1 MARTG
6 QDYIESLQD
15 GRTVWFDGDL
25 VKDITTH
32 KAFRNTVRSIAG
44 FYDLM
49 NDEKTR
55 EILTVNDPEFGTRI
69 HRAFYQPTGREDLVA
84 RRQAYQVFARS
95 SFGFLGRSPD
105 YMASAVAGFAAAPE
119 VFHGAHFD
127 GRSQL
132 DAYYRRMA
140 TGDLFQSHTIVN
152 PQIDRT
158 KPASEQEEDD
168 LYVRV
173 VEERDSGIVV
183 RGAKMVGTGAIFGD
197 EMLVGTIEPLG
208 PNDKPYAV
216 SFSVPVNTPGITF
229 ISRKSFEAAARS
241 VFDNPLSSRFDE
253 NDALLICDNVFVPW
267 DRVLVYQDVETAYR
281 QWWDTPAFANLV
293 HHGAAR
299 FWTKLEF
306 LTGLGILIA
315 KTNNTYKLP
324 PVAAQIGKLMGWLN
338 TAKAL
343 VIAMETSYETTSTG
357 VAYPNEEMIHAHRF
371 VAADLYPKV
380 LAEIK
385 LLSGGGLI
393 QLPSSVGDLLNPE
406 LSPMLRKYVRSPGAD
421 AEARI
426 KLFKLAWDALGS
438 EFAGRHDQYERFYH
452 GAPYV
457 YLPAVVRRGH
467 PEMYERFTQACLDGY
482 GLEDP
487 ADEPS
492 LAIGTD

>member
-1 MARTG
+1 MTRTG
-6 QDYIESLQD
+6 QDYIESLRD
-15 GRTVWFDGDL
+15 GRTVWFNGER

-44 FYDLM
+44 LYDLTHEPSLR
-49 NDEKTR
+49 DV
-55 EILTVNDPEFGTRI
+55 LTVEDPALGGARI
-69 HRAFYQPTGREDLVA
+69 HRAYHQPTDQAGLVA
-84 RRQAYQVFARS
+84 RREAYRVFSRAS
-95 SFGFLGRSPD
+95 YGFLGRSPD
-105 YMASAVAGFAAAPE
+105 YMASAVAGFAAVPE
-119 VFHGAHFD
+119 VFHGAFD
-127 GRSQL
+127 ARSRL
-132 DAYYRRMA
+132 DDHYRRMA
-140 TGDLFQSHTIVN
+140 VGDLFQSHTIVN

-173 VEERDSGIVV
+173 VEERDGGIVV
-183 RGAKMVGTGAIFGD
+183 RGAKMIGTGAVFGD

-208 PNDKPYAV
+208 PKDAPYAV
-216 SFSVPVNTPGITF
+216 SFSVPVNTPGITL
-229 ISRKSFEAAARS
+229 ISRKSYEGAARS
-241 VFDNPLSSRFDE
+241 VFDNPLASRFDE
-253 NDALLICDNVFVPW
+253 NDALLVCDNVFVPW
-267 DRVLVYQDVETAYR
+267 ERVLVYQDVDICYR

-306 LTGLGILIA
+306 LTGIGILIA
-315 KTNNTYKLP
+315 KANNTYGLP
-324 PVAAQIGKLMGWLN
+324 PVRAQIGRLMGWLN
-338 TAKAL
+338 TAKAF
-343 VIAMETSYETTSTG
+343 VVAMEAGYETTATG

-385 LLSGGGLI
+385 LLAGGGLI

-406 LSPMLRKYVRSPGAD
+406 LSPLLRKYVRSPGTPS
-421 AEARI
+421 EARI

-452 GAPYV
+452 GASYV

-467 PEMYERFTQACLDGY
+467 PEVCERLAQACLDGY

-487 ADEPS
+487 SD
-492 LAIGTD
+492 LAAAGPEL

>member
-1 MARTG
+1 MTRTG
-6 QDYIESLQD
+6 RDYIESLQD

-44 FYDLM
+44 LYDLTH
-49 NDEKTR
+49 DENTR
-55 EILTVNDPEFGTRI
+55 EILTVDVPEWGTRI
-69 HRAFYQPTGREDLVA
+69 HRAFHQPTDRAELVA
-84 RRQAYQVFARS
+84 RRRAYQVFARA

-105 YMASAVAGFAAAPE
+105 YMASAVAGFAATPE
-119 VFHGAHFD
+119 VFHGKNFD

-140 TGDLFQSHTIVN
+140 IGDLFQSHTIVN

-173 VEERDSGIVV
+173 VQEKDSGIVV

-197 EMLVGTIEPLG
+197 EILVGTIEPLG
-208 PNDKPYAV
+208 PNDAPYAL
-216 SFSVPVNTPGITF
+216 SFSIPVNTPGVTF
-229 ISRKSFEAAARS
+229 VSRRSYEATARS

-253 NDALLICDNVFVPW
+253 NDALLVCDNVFVPW
-267 DRVLVYQDVETAYR
+267 DRVLVYQDVDTCYR
-281 QWWDTPAFANLV
+281 QWWDTPTFANLV
-293 HHGAAR
+293 HHGATR

-306 LTGLGILIA
+306 LTGIAILIA
-315 KTNNTYKLP
+315 KANNTYALP

-338 TAKAL
+338 TAKAFVL
-343 VIAMETSYETTSTG
+343 AMEADCDTTSTG
-357 VAYPNEEMIHAHRF
+357 VVYANEEMVHAHRF

-385 LLSGGGLI
+385 LLAGGGLI
-393 QLPSSVGDLLNPE
+393 QLPSSVDDLLNPE
-406 LSPMLRKYVRSPGAD
+406 LSPLLRKYVRSPGTD

-452 GAPYV
+452 GAPHV

-467 PEMYERFTQACLDGY
+467 PEVYEKLTQACLDGY
-482 GLEDP
+482 TLHSGEEP
-487 ADEPS
+487 ALS
-492 LAIGTD
+492 LQIG